1 MARQARFGWAR
12 RGMVRIGMAGTAGNL
27 TFNRSSK
34 MAQQFDGTNRGVI
47 SKNTRKE
54 LDTHP
59 DIRGQINVDGVEF
72 WLDGWLKQRTD
83 GSGSFYSLSVKP
95 KNAPAAA
102 KPAQKAAP
110 KPAPAS
116 GGFDDMDS
124 DIPF

>member
-1 MARQARFGWAR
+1 
-12 RGMVRIGMAGTAGNL
+12 
-27 TFNRSSK
+27 

-59 DIRGQINVDGVEF
+59 DIKGQINIDGVEF
-72 WLDGWLKQRTD
+72 WVDGWLRQRTD

-95 KNAPAAA
+95 KNAPAAPA
-102 KPAQKAAP
+102 KPVQKAAP
-110 KPAPAS
+110 AS
-116 GGFDDMDS
+116 SRFDDMDD

>member
-1 MARQARFGWAR
+1 MSQYD
-12 RGMVRIGMAGTAGNL
+12 N
-27 TFNRSSK
+27 
-34 MAQQFDGTNRGVI
+34 TNKGII
-47 SKNTRKE
+47 SRNTRKE
-54 LDTHP
+54 LETHP
-59 DIRGQINVDGVEF
+59 DIRGQVNVNGVEF

-95 KNAPAAA
+95 KNAPAAPA
-102 KPAQKAAP
+102 KPVQKAAP